1 MWVGHEWV
9 GFQVSR
15 RNVSAGLLVDS
26 AGNTQAT
33 KSKPIARHQQ
43 LNLGALETQLGRIA
57 NPFVGH
63 QKPICCVPKTHSSST
78 RNTLTAIGQDMAA
91 VRRYNALQPPNV
103 CSRSDGQLG
112 RAPHQPAPRDYPSGH
127 ASRSPCGPST
137 AFCPWLNAQGR
148 SHQRNLL
155 PVDAAGYGVEAD
167 SSVVA
172 TTPSVAVT
180 GRSLALLALPLVTHP
195 YTMN

>member
-15 RNVSAGLLVDS
+15 RNVSTRLLVDS

-33 KSKPIARHQQ
+33 KSKPRGRYQQ
-43 LNLGALETQLGRIA
+43 LNLDALETQLGRIA

-63 QKPICCVPKTHSSST
+63 QKPNCCVPRTHSGST
-78 RNTLTAIGQDMAA
+78 RNTLTATGQNMAT
-91 VRRYNALQPPNV
+91 VCRYNALQPPNV

-112 RAPHQPAPRDYPSGH
+112 RAPHEPAPGDYPSRH

-137 AFCPWLNAQGR
+137 ASCPWLNGQGR
-148 SHQRNLL
+148 SHQHNLL
-155 PVDAAGYGVEAD
+155 PVDAAGQSVEAD

-180 GRSLALLALPLVTHP
+180 GRSPARLAQPLVTHP